1 MVSLHSL
8 IILFIAIQLLLQ
20 PAPAGDFLLLT
31 PANKRVYDTW
41 YDNEGP
47 KAGLLSEDKVTMG
60 LPRSILAKIWKLSD
74 QGQDGKLD
82 RYEFSIYHHLTRR
95 AYYYSDEIPDQV
107 VISPHSSYSIIIL
120 YIPPQL
126 SREYLASIS
135 N

>member
-20 PAPAGDFLLLT
+20 PAPAADFLLLT

-41 YDNEGP
+41 YDDEGP
-47 KAGLLSEDKVTMG
+47 KAGLLSEYKVTMASLHPG
-60 LPRSILAKIWKLSD
+60 KIWKLSG

>member
-8 IILFIAIQLLLQ
+8 IILFIAIQLLLK

-47 KAGLLSEDKVTMG
+47 KAGLLSEYKVTMASLHPG
-60 LPRSILAKIWKLSD
+60 KIWKLSD

-95 AYYYSDEIPDQV
+95 AYYYGDEIPDQV